1 MGRTGGMGR
10 TGRMGKTGVITRT
23 TACVIAA
30 WLSSHPAYPAQP
42 ARAASQAASG
52 SQPAKPKRL
61 FPPLSLGVLEGPD
74 RVQWNK
80 PDLIMDALKIADG
93 SIVAD
98 LGAGGGWLTVRL
110 AQRVGPRGLVYAED
124 IQSEM
129 IEAIKR
135 RVQRE
140 NLANVQTVLGT
151 TKDSRLP
158 RGLDAVVILG
168 SYNEMEDPV
177 ALLKNAA
184 ASLKPQG
191 RIGVVEYNPGGGG
204 PGPDPD
210 QRVSPDTVIK
220 DARSAN
226 LQVISQDRIPPFM
239 YMIILGKGPSGR
251 PTR

>member
-1 MGRTGGMGR
+1 MFLAL
-10 TGRMGKTGVITRT
+10 V
-23 TACVIAA
+23 
-30 WLSSHPAYPAQP
+30 LSLSYLPASPAL
-42 ARAASQAASG
+42 QAQSSRG
-52 SQPAKPKRL
+52 RL

-80 PDLIMDALKIADG
+80 PDLIMDALNIADG

-98 LGAGGGWLTVRL
+98 LGAGGGWFTARL
-110 AQRVGPRGLVYAED
+110 ARRVGPKGLVYAED
-124 IQSEM
+124 IQPLM

-140 NLANVQTVLGT
+140 NLTNVRTVLGT

-158 RGLDAVVILG
+158 HGLDAVVIVI

-177 ALLKNAA
+177 ALLKDAA
-184 ASLKPQG
+184 ESLKPQG
-191 RIGVVEYNPGGGG
+191 RIGVVEYTAGAGG

-220 DARSAN
+220 DARAAN
-226 LQVISQDRIPPFM
+226 LQVISQDSIPPFL
-239 YMIILGKGPSGR
+239 YMIILGKAPAGR
-251 PTR
+251 PLR